1 MNASEQV
8 NKQRRNLWLVSQ
20 ESLLVYITLIFFLI
34 FSVVAKG
41 FFTLENILTILRSM
55 SIITVLGIGIS
66 FVITAG
72 EIDLSI
78 SAVPALSG
86 AVLAI
91 LLEKGFNIILALL
104 AAIVIAI
111 ICGLVNGIIVANT
124 GLPSII
130 VTLATSMIASGITY
144 IVTKQAPIVITNQG
158 FLNIFGGNI
167 FGFPVMVLWMLL
179 ASIIGYIL
187 LHKTKI
193 GRNIAFIGENKV
205 ASYYAGIKVDIVLVS
220 AFVVCALYS
229 WLGGMLG
236 VAQASNAAPWMLSN
250 DMMTAIAATI
260 IGGTSFTGGKG
271 NIGGTI
277 IGAFFLT
284 MLSNGFL
291 IFGIEQWVLYLVNGT
306 VILIALTA
314 QYLRR
319 K

>member
-1 MNASEQV
+1 
-8 NKQRRNLWLVSQ
+8 
-20 ESLLVYITLIFFLI
+20 
-34 FSVVAKG
+34 
-41 FFTLENILTILRSM
+41 
-55 SIITVLGIGIS
+55 
-66 FVITAG
+66 
-72 EIDLSI
+72 
-78 SAVPALSG
+78 
-86 AVLAI
+86 
-91 LLEKGFNIILALL
+91 
-104 AAIVIAI
+104 
-111 ICGLVNGIIVANT
+111 
-124 GLPSII
+124 
-130 VTLATSMIASGITY
+130 
-144 IVTKQAPIVITNQG
+144 
-158 FLNIFGGNI
+158 
-167 FGFPVMVLWMLL
+167 MVLWMLL

>member
-1 MNASEQV
+1 
-8 NKQRRNLWLVSQ
+8 
-20 ESLLVYITLIFFLI
+20 
-34 FSVVAKG
+34 
-41 FFTLENILTILRSM
+41 M

-158 FLNIFGGNI
+158 F
-167 FGFPVMVLWMLL
+167 
-179 ASIIGYIL
+179 
-187 LHKTKI
+187 
-193 GRNIAFIGENKV
+193 
-205 ASYYAGIKVDIVLVS
+205 
-220 AFVVCALYS
+220 
-229 WLGGMLG
+229 
-236 VAQASNAAPWMLSN
+236 
-250 DMMTAIAATI
+250 
-260 IGGTSFTGGKG
+260 
-271 NIGGTI
+271 
-277 IGAFFLT
+277 
-284 MLSNGFL
+284 
-291 IFGIEQWVLYLVNGT
+291 
-306 VILIALTA
+306 
-314 QYLRR
+314 
-319 K
+319 